1 MVKINRDMSEKD
13 NKLKKILLVEDDEPI
28 RNLYAHKLSQSGFQV
43 FLAVNG
49 REGLESAEENMPDLI
64 LLDLRMPIMTGDE
77 MLARLRSTDWGSSMR
92 VIVLTN
98 ISKSEAPQSLRFL
111 RVDRYVTKVHHTPAQ
126 VVDMVREVLS

>member
-1 MVKINRDMSEKD
+1 MQDNQING
-13 NKLKKILLVEDDEPI
+13 NNHKILLVEDDEPI
-28 RNLYAHKLSQSGFQV
+28 RNLYALKLKQQDYEV

-49 REGLESAEENMPDLI
+49 KEGLELAEKNLPDLI
-64 LLDLRMPIMTGDE
+64 LLDLRMPVMSGDE
-77 MLARLRSTDWGSSMR
+77 MLARLRATDWGSSIR

-126 VVDMVREVLS
+126 VVDMVREVLG